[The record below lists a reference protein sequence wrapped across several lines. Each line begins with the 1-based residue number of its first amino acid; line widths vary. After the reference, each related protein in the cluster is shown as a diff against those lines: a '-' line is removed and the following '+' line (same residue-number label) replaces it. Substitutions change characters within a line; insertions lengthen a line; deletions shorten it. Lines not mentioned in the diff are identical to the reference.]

1 MQEDQVGTEGMGM
14 GRRMTVKRKREA
26 VTRLLRGEDLEFVS
40 RSLGITAAR
49 LTKWHEAFLSG
60 GEAALKE
67 RPGDDRNEQIKR
79 LESKLGQMAMD
90 NELLREKI
98 ERMENG
104 RPFGRLRA
112 SSFVGRRSRR

>member
-1 MQEDQVGTEGMGM
+1 MQEDQIGTEGLGM

-40 RSLGITAAR
+40 RSLGITAAM
-49 LTKWHEAFLSG
+49 LTKWREAFLRG
-60 GEAALKE
+60 GEAALND
-67 RPGDDRNEQIKR
+67 RTGDDRDEQIKR

-104 RPFGRLRA
+104 RPFA
-112 SSFVGRRSRR
+112 GRRSRR

>member
-1 MQEDQVGTEGMGM
+1 MQEDQVGTEGLVVSK
-14 GRRMTVKRKREA
+14 RMTVQRKREA

-40 RSLGITAAR
+40 RSLGTTAAI
-49 LTKWHEAFLSG
+49 LTKWREAFLCG
-60 GEAALKE
+60 GEAALKK
-67 RPGDDRNEQIKR
+67 RPGDERDAQIKR

-104 RPFGRLRA
+104 RPF
-112 SSFVGRRSRR
+112 VGRRLRR

>member
-1 MQEDQVGTEGMGM
+1 MQEDQVGTEGLGISK
-14 GRRMTVKRKREA
+14 RMTVKRKREA

-40 RSLGITAAR
+40 RSLGITVAM
-49 LTKWHEAFLSG
+49 LNKWREAFLCG
-60 GEAALKE
+60 GEAALNE
-67 RPGDDRNEQIKR
+67 RPGDDRDEQIKR

-104 RPFGRLRA
+104 RPFA
-112 SSFVGRRSRR
+112 GRRSRR

>member
-1 MQEDQVGTEGMGM
+1 MQEDQVGTEGLVISK
-14 GRRMTVKRKREA
+14 RMTVKRKREA

-40 RSLGITAAR
+40 RSLGTTAAT
-49 LTKWHEAFLSG
+49 LTKWREAFLCG
-60 GEAALKE
+60 GEAAPSAGSGQALKE
-67 RPGDDRNEQIKR
+67 RPRDDRGEQIKR

-104 RPFGRLRA
+104 RPF
-112 SSFVGRRSRR
+112 VGRRLRR